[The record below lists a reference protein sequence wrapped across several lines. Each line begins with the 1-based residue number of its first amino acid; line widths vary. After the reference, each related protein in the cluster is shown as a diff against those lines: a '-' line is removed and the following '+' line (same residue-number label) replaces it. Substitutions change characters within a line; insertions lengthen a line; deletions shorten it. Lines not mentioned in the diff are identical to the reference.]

1 MFSLSYKNRIAFNY
15 ILSTAL
21 LISVVFFTI
30 YEITLYSINKHIND
44 DILEES
50 SEYLEQIEI
59 DSNNAYLIQV
69 NQWRESDN
77 NRVNVNPVFVQF
89 FDNDNKLIDKSPN
102 LKGFQ
107 LKLHKHEKDNQFVD
121 SYLNKKPIRQIQIP
135 LFDKNKKIGYL
146 FVAMSLDEATLILT
160 NLRNTLFISFPLILV
175 LLFFIARLIAGR
187 SIKPVKIIT
196 ETSRRI
202 TTDNLKD
209 RIILPQNKDE
219 LFVLS
224 KTINDLLDRIENAV
238 EREKQFTSDASH
250 ELRTPLTVLKGTL
263 EVLIRK
269 PRNQSEYEEKI
280 NFSIS
285 EVNRL
290 NNLVDQLLL
299 LARFENHKQS
309 LRIEKVYLNAIILEV
324 LTLYS
329 NKIND
334 RNIVI
339 EHNFSKDYYINSD
352 NYLVS
357 IIVSNLIS
365 NAIKYSKSNG
375 KILIHISKKKSKTIC
390 SISDTGIG
398 IATEDLDKIFNP
410 FYRSDA
416 TSNPNIKGSGL
427 GLSIVKKISQ
437 LLNISIEVLSKKS
450 EGTTVVLTFD

>member
-1 MFSLSYKNRIAFNY
+1 MFSFSYKNRIAFNY

-21 LISVVFFTI
+21 LISVVFCTI
-30 YEITLYSINKHIND
+30 YGITLYSINQHIND

-50 SEYLEQIEI
+50 TEYREEIEI

-69 NQWRESDN
+69 NQWRARDN
-77 NRVNVNPVFVQF
+77 NRVDVNPVFVQF
-89 FDNDNKLIDKSPN
+89 LDNQNKLIDKSPN

-107 LKLHKHEKDNQFVD
+107 LQLYKSSKDNQFVD
-121 SYLNKKPIRQIQIP
+121 TFLNKKPIRQIQIP
-135 LFDKNKKIGYL
+135 LFDQDKKIGYL
-146 FVAMSLDEATLILT
+146 FIAMSLDEATLILT
-160 NLRNTLFISFPLILV
+160 NLRNTLFITFPLILV

-187 SIKPVKIIT
+187 SIKPVKLIT

-209 RIILPQNKDE
+209 RMILPQNKDE

-269 PRNQSEYEEKI
+269 PRGQSEYEEKI

-309 LRIEKVYLNAIILEV
+309 LRIEKIYLNAIILDV
-324 LTLYS
+324 ITLYS

-334 RNIVI
+334 KKLEIL
-339 EHNFSKDYYINSD
+339 HDFSKDYFVKSD

-357 IIVSNLIS
+357 IIISNVVS
-365 NAIKYSKSNG
+365 NAIKYSKQNG
-375 KILIHISKKKSKTIC
+375 KISISISKSGSKTSCI
-390 SISDTGIG
+390 IADNGIG
-398 IATEDLDKIFNP
+398 IPESDLDKIVNP
-410 FYRSDA
+410 FFR
-416 TSNPNIKGSGL
+416 SNPTLHPEIKGSGL
-427 GLSIVKKISQ
+427 GLSIVERITQ
-437 LLNISIEVLSKKS
+437 LLDIEFEIESEINKGTKVLFK
-450 EGTTVVLTFD
+450 F